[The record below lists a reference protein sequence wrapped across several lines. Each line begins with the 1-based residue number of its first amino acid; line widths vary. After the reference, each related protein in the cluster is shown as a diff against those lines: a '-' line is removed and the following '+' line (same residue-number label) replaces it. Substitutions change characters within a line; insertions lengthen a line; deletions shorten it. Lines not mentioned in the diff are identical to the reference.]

1 MPEIERSRFYKLS
14 EVTSITGIPQSTLTK
29 YAREGRI
36 KATKVGKL
44 WRMTGD
50 WVIDFMQNG
59 TEDPEEKQK
68 KVHDLLHGFAVECRN
83 ERGEE

>member
-59 TEDPEEKQK
+59 TEYPEENHK
-68 KVHDLLHGFAVECRN
+68 KVHDLLHGFAVECR
-83 ERGEE
+83 GEE